1 MSEKEFL
8 PEDKTVDGAKELV
21 YAGREIVLEQA
32 CTYKTIEAAKLVARL
47 IGVIDIEAML
57 PQLIAASQ
65 ARDQASLIFLAQ
77 KLIPMIADEAPE
89 ALWMAIIC
97 LDRLVEWKKKTDHL
111 LVGIADVDLYVPSL
125 NFVFGEASPRTGV
138 CVISIVRLR
147 QEFYRL
153 PSEEELLRERTVK
166 EAVHEIGHL
175 VGLAHCPDPK
185 CVMHFSNSLP
195 DTDEKSTDFCR
206 LCRRNV

>member
-1 MSEKEFL
+1 MNERTAS
-8 PEDKTVDGAKELV
+8 
-21 YAGREIVLEQA
+21 REIHVIPLDWIDEGLLEQVRS
-32 CTYKTIEAAKLVARL
+32 ELEDLFDAR
-47 IGVIDIEAML
+47 VEIDEPKA
-57 PQLIAASQ
+57 
-65 ARDQASLIFLAQ
+65 
-77 KLIPMIADEAPE
+77 IPLDSYNRSRGQYHSTRI
-89 ALWMAIIC
+89 
-97 LDRLVEWKKKTDHL
+97 LDRLVKWKKKTDHL